1 MSLLLSLLADD
12 KKVWVPS
19 SAANACVLQLSRAGL
34 ALTGGLV
41 SCGLRQVV
49 WACVQL
55 SGCRMNGGRSR
66 SPEASEACMRICVIF
81 KSISGRSKTVSDMFL
96 QPCLK

>member
-1 MSLLLSLLADD
+1 MNRMLVYSGIMLLFYELHAVQAGGTELRVLLDNRMEFAAVPLLLSLLAGD

-41 SCGLRQVV
+41 SCGLLQVM
-49 WACVQL
+49 
-55 SGCRMNGGRSR
+55 SGLVCS
-66 SPEASEACMRICVIF
+66 
-81 KSISGRSKTVSDMFL
+81 
-96 QPCLK
+96 